1 MSSPL
6 YTPRRLKHINPVD
19 QAYANGLRNGT
30 GNGYG
35 IGFQDCKKKALD
47 IILKNTKYNFTL
59 ADILKMT
66 EEINKL

>member
-1 MSSPL
+1 MSNHPE
-6 YTPRRLKHINPVD
+6 YINPVD

-35 IGFQDCKKKALD
+35 IGFQDCKQKVLD
-47 IILKNTKYNFTL
+47 IILKNTKHTFTL

-66 EEINKL
+66 GEINKL